1 LIKKHTFQNTIGYYA
16 LFICLGLDVA
26 ILGPTLPALAEQTRA
41 RVGQMGMLFLAGS
54 IGYTLGTTLGGRIFD
69 RVRGHP
75 ILGIAQ
81 LVAAA
86 LIALVPITPWLWL
99 LMLIATCKGIAEG
112 IINTGGNT
120 LLVWTH
126 RDKVGPYMNG
136 LHFFFGV
143 GAFISPLLVAQVAGV
158 AGGYRWAYWILAG
171 IAALVG
177 LFTLTLPASPQPEHH
192 PEDSATNTPTIPIDY
207 KFIIVAGLFLFFYV
221 GAEITYGGWIYTYA
235 FTLGLANAIGAAYLT
250 SAFWLSFTLGR
261 LISVPLA
268 LRFSPRQMIRVA
280 LVGCLIFLTL
290 ALALHG
296 SPPALWI
303 VTIGLGFS
311 MAPIY
316 PSGFTLA
323 GQSIQL
329 TGRASGIIL
338 LGDSLGGMVLPWL
351 VGQVIDASGPGAMIY
366 LIFFSLLG
374 NLLAFLGMLRLRP
387 KVR

>member
-1 LIKKHTFQNTIGYYA
+1 
-16 LFICLGLDVA
+16 
-26 ILGPTLPALAEQTRA
+26 
-41 RVGQMGMLFLAGS
+41 MGMLFLAGS

-192 PEDSATNTPTIPIDY
+192 PEDSTTNTPTIPIDY
-207 KFIIVAGLFLFFYV
+207 KLIIVAGLFLFFYV